1 MRTRNPA
8 LAQIGRRHW
17 VPGSYLR
24 TIGGAR
30 GAERERSV
38 IQGRPA
44 RLAGRETRAAGVR
57 GIGQL
62 VSGAAGALLRQRGH
76 HGIDETEAR
85 KPGG

>member
-1 MRTRNPA
+1 MA
-8 LAQIGRRHW
+8 K
-17 VPGSYLR
+17 GSVK
-24 TIGGAR
+24 A
-30 GAERERSV
+30 SV

-44 RLAGRETRAAGVR
+44 RLAGRGNRAAGVR